1 MNVVRDSNGRV
12 IEFLGGPQKKVKG
25 FKYRFNKFVVKTD
38 YSEDE
43 FIWYNTFTGAL
54 VSIKDY
60 EINNIWDEDEK
71 CSYVDFLIRNYFLV
85 PEQFDEESIMYAYR
99 KRHVVPIDANYLTR
113 LNHFTIMTT
122 TKCNARCFYCYQ
134 MHSKHK
140 RHMTE
145 ETAHEV
151 AKYIIDTTQ
160 EGQLVTLGW
169 FGGEPLFNHKVMDII
184 TTKVASSGRQ
194 VSSSIITNGY
204 LFDEKLCKKA
214 VRDWSITNAQITLDG
229 TEDVYNKAK
238 NFIYKDGRSPFKV
251 VIENIHTMLK
261 NGISVS
267 VRMNVDLH
275 NVDNLTELIKFL
287 AEEFKNEPDF
297 SAYIHELFDDTRTI
311 EHDEQL
317 FANMQ
322 KVDDL
327 LVESNLRTP
336 GYNIPDDIKCIHC
349 MVDDGRSV
357 VITPDGK
364 IGLCEHYENE
374 HYISNLETPYDID
387 FAEVDAWREMSEY
400 TEICSDCPIRPTC
413 LKCKLC
419 PDHKICSAPEKE
431 YVLNKLYGDMR
442 VFYDNWVR
450 IQQGG
455 CGNGCNCGNN

>member
-1 MNVVRDSNGRV
+1 
-12 IEFLGGPQKKVKG
+12 
-25 FKYRFNKFVVKTD
+25 
-38 YSEDE
+38 
-43 FIWYNTFTGAL
+43 
-54 VSIKDY
+54 
-60 EINNIWDEDEK
+60 
-71 CSYVDFLIRNYFLV
+71 
-85 PEQFDEESIMYAYR
+85 
-99 KRHVVPIDANYLTR
+99 
-113 LNHFTIMTT
+113 
-122 TKCNARCFYCYQ
+122 
-134 MHSKHK
+134 
-140 RHMTE
+140 
-145 ETAHEV
+145 
-151 AKYIIDTTQ
+151 
-160 EGQLVTLGW
+160 
-169 FGGEPLFNHKVMDII
+169 
-184 TTKVASSGRQ
+184 
-194 VSSSIITNGY
+194 
-204 LFDEKLCKKA
+204 
-214 VRDWSITNAQITLDG
+214 
-229 TEDVYNKAK
+229 
-238 NFIYKDGRSPFKV
+238 
-251 VIENIHTMLK
+251 MLK
-261 NGISVS
+261 NGIHVS

-322 KVDDL
+322 KVDNL

-336 GYNIPDDIKCIHC
+336 GYNIPSDIKCIHC

-374 HYISNLETPYDID
+374 HYISNLENPYEID
-387 FAEVDAWREMSEY
+387 FAEVEAWREMSEY

-450 IQQGG
+450 IQQGE
-455 CGNGCNCGNN
+455 CGDGCNCGNWE